1 MPRAYSDDLRERV
14 VAAMRAGQSCRA
26 VGARFGIA
34 PSTAPSTGVKW
45 VGRVARTGSV
55 RAGKMGGHRRPILEP
70 HRDWLLSEVRACP
83 EITLAMLRELL
94 AGRGVAVSQ
103 DTVWRFLKAC
113 GFRFKKTLVADE
125 RDRADVRRRR
135 ERWQRHQHRIDPRRL
150 VFVDETW
157 IKTNMAP
164 LRGWSAKGERLPGAA
179 PFGHWRTATF
189 IGALRHDRV
198 EAPWVIEGPVNG
210 EVFRTYVEKILA
222 PTLRPGDIV
231 VMDNL
236 GSHKSQT
243 VRREIRAVGAHL
255 LFLPPYSPDHSTR
268 FRGPTGATVASHP
281 SEQAF
286 AKLKHWLR
294 KAAPRSRDSLW
305 RSAGAVLDRFAPDE
319 CTNYFANAGYAST

>member
-113 GFRFKKTLVADE
+113 GFRFKK
-125 RDRADVRRRR
+125 RR
-135 ERWQRHQHRIDPRRL
+135 
-150 VFVDETW
+150 
-157 IKTNMAP
+157 
-164 LRGWSAKGERLPGAA
+164 WSPMS
-179 PFGHWRTATF
+179 AT
-189 IGALRHDRV
+189 
-198 EAPWVIEGPVNG
+198 
-210 EVFRTYVEKILA
+210 A
-222 PTLRPGDIV
+222 PTL
-231 VMDNL
+231 
-236 GSHKSQT
+236 
-243 VRREIRAVGAHL
+243 GAA
-255 LFLPPYSPDHSTR
+255 
-268 FRGPTGATVASHP
+268 G
-281 SEQAF
+281 
-286 AKLKHWLR
+286 
-294 KAAPRSRDSLW
+294 
-305 RSAGAVLDRFAPDE
+305 SAGSAI
-319 CTNYFANAGYAST
+319 STGSIPAA